1 MTFITAEPTTTLV
14 TRILP
19 CTEYAR
25 LSGTELDTVW
35 PHLPER
41 AQVLVVED
49 GDQIVGCWALYP
61 LWHAEAI
68 WISPAHRKVGRVAR
82 RLLQAMWDL
91 ARGVGAKTVITG
103 AVDDSV
109 RDLIGRLGGFKL
121 PGDQY
126 VLTVKE

>member
-1 MTFITAEPTTTLV
+1 MMNTRVLPVAE
-14 TRILP
+14 
-19 CTEYAR
+19 YSR
-25 LSGTELDTVW
+25 LAGTELEAVW
-35 PHLPER
+35 PVLPDR
-41 AQVLVVED
+41 AQVVVVED
-49 GDQIVGCWALYP
+49 EDQIIGCWALYP

-103 AVDDSV
+103 AVDDDV
-109 RDLIGRLGGFKL
+109 RDLIGRLGGFKV
-121 PGDQY
+121 PGDSY